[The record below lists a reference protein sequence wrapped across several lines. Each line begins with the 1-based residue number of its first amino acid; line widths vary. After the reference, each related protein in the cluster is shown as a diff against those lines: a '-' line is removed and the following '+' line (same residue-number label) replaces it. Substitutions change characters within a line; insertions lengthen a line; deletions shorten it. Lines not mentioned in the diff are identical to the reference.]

1 MLCFACHTAPVLCDH
16 VMKDRII
23 KYNMQNGNKI
33 KVAKGVLI
41 LNFLTLVGLNLKLNI
56 VLMYF

>member
-1 MLCFACHTAPVLCDH
+1 
-16 VMKDRII
+16 MKDRII